1 MFEQDVIGIVNSLRG
16 ALGLDESWGE
26 GEVVSHNRLHALT
39 LDTYPFLSDTKLPK
53 MFPIVF
59 LQRTTLI
66 NADLD
71 DLQYLLKESPLAG
84 RIGIHCEHALLIVF
98 CDESEI
104 MQAKRLLDEELR
116 TVYGIDTIV
125 LGREDLERIII
136 ADNPRAQSRQTILA
150 EVDLA
155 KISPFVIAGPVPERM
170 FYGRER
176 EIRTVVQRI
185 RAGSIAIVGG
195 RRIGKTSILQKAA
208 RVLSQPSSSHHPLYI
223 NCHFIGN
230 HEEFFENVE
239 ITCGLPTTVAH
250 TPVGFRQLVLHLAE
264 ASGGKYM
271 VFMLDEIDNLLS
283 YDVTERDEKLIKAFR
298 SLSEEGVCH
307 FVFSGSKVLNAQLH
321 DADSPLFNFCN
332 VLPLGY
338 LDEKSAGKLLTEP
351 MASIN
356 LKLQES
362 EKLVQETI
370 RISSG
375 HPRVIQYIGDELVRL
390 VSKEVPRQVTIE
402 HLCAVTDSNRFRQ
415 DFIETIWGQSSPL
428 EKLITLVMLEK
439 DDGFSIDDLRR
450 ALSTVGVSVS
460 NASLSKALSNLE
472 IYPLL
477 HRQGNFYH
485 FVPKEFPHIV
495 EQSKDIA
502 EEIRELKA
510 DLRNV

>member
-1 MFEQDVIGIVNSLRG
+1 MFEQDVIGIMNSLQG

-26 GEVVSHNRLHALT
+26 GEVVSRNRLHALP
-39 LDTYPFLSDTKLPK
+39 LDTCSFLSDTKLPR

-59 LQRTTLI
+59 LQRPTFI
-66 NADLD
+66 NADLN
-71 DLQYLLKESPLAG
+71 DLRHLLKESPLAE
-84 RIGIHCEHALLIVF
+84 RIGIHCEHALLVVF
-98 CDESEI
+98 GDESET
-104 MQAKRLLDEELR
+104 MRVKRLLDEELR
-116 TVYGIDTIV
+116 IVYGIDTVV

-136 ADNPRAQSRQTILA
+136 ADDQRAQLRRTILA
-150 EVDLA
+150 KVDLA
-155 KISPFVIAGPVPERM
+155 KVSPFVIAGPVPERM

-176 EIRTVVQRI
+176 EIQTLVQRI
-185 RAGSIAIVGG
+185 QDGSIAIVGG

-208 RVLSQPSSSHHPLYI
+208 RVLSQPSSNYHPLYI

-239 ITCGLPTTVAH
+239 MTCRLTATVAH
-250 TPVGFRQLVLHLAE
+250 TPVGFRQLVVHLAE
-264 ASGGKYM
+264 VSGGKRT
-271 VFMLDEIDNLLS
+271 VFMLDEIDNLLN
-283 YDVTERDEKLIKAFR
+283 YDVNERDEKLIKAFR
-298 SLSEEGVCH
+298 SLSEEGICR
-307 FVFSGSKVLNAQLH
+307 FVFGGSKVLNAQLH

-338 LDEKSAGKLLTEP
+338 LDDKSAGRLLTEP

-356 LKLQES
+356 LELQES

-370 RISSG
+370 RISFG
-375 HPRVIQYIGDELVRL
+375 HPRIIQYIGDELVRL

-402 HLCAVTDSNRFRQ
+402 HLHAVTSSNRFRQ

-439 DDGFSIDDLRR
+439 DGGFSIDDLRR
-450 ALSTVGVSVS
+450 ALLAVGVSVS
-460 NASLSKALSNLE
+460 NASLSRALSNLE

-477 HRQGNFYH
+477 HREGNLYH
-485 FVPKEFPHIV
+485 FVPKTFADII

-502 EEIRELKA
+502 EEISELKT